1 MGLIERYTAL
11 RQRIWY
17 NKLMRINQ
25 QDLERDA
32 KPLTKPAFDR
42 WTIRHMIGS
51 IPIGM
56 IKPNKSGHMLVSSVA
71 FELGEA
77 VIAKSK
83 PEYYFRS
90 EPIGNKIVDI
100 VFNQIGYEIGSALV
114 NEMFGASGAPEEDEE
129 EYWEEELEE
138 Y

>member
-11 RQRIWY
+11 RQKIWY
-17 NKLMRINQ
+17 NKLMRINKE
-25 QDLERDA
+25 DLERDA
-32 KPLTKPAFDR
+32 RPETKTAFDR

-71 FELGEA
+71 FEVGEA
-77 VIAKSK
+77 VIARSK
-83 PEYYFRS
+83 PEYSFRT
-90 EPIGNKIVDI
+90 EPLGNKVVDI
-100 VFNQIGYEIGSALV
+100 IFNQIGYEIGSALV
-114 NEMFGASGAPEEDEE
+114 NEMFGEEEEE
-129 EYWEEELEE
+129 EYWEEE